1 MILLGTVAAG
11 LGAWLLL
18 GFAVGDLLLASRDAP
33 FRGSS
38 GDSLR
43 TDAALL
49 VCYVVLAMVVTLVP
63 ITARR
68 LAGET
73 VQRWGRGHL
82 GAIVSLTAI
91 VEGLLVLTW
100 TQAAVVLTR
109 PFFHWH
115 DLATSEDAL
124 NGLRDQGWRLAL
136 VGAGAAVIRLLLE
149 RAALE
154 GAPAAPGAAPAPRRR
169 PPQRA
174 WTTHAIQALV
184 TVVILAGLMD
194 TWADAAAV
202 AAVLVGLNLV
212 RDRAAPRLHSLARV
226 MERYPTLPRLLGA
239 AVASAAI
246 AIALVR
252 AVGATSVVRPI
263 IVSTIVSLVI
273 VTLVMPE
280 HAIRAAG
287 HSPRA
292 EPAVPPV
299 ADGINAQPSPSPG
312 GPAAGS
318 VYYVTE
324 VFDRAVARVVI
335 GSDGRA
341 TVDPKFVSG
350 LPPSGPDS
358 AVFTADGRML
368 ISNLSAGTVSVVD
381 PTSGR
386 VITPQLNS
394 MPIDTLADL
403 AVDPSGE
410 VVWGISHSGSGPMA
424 IDRIALNG
432 GQVTPSNPSGV
443 EALGGIA
450 FSESGRLFVSSQT
463 GMIAELSPSDGHL
476 LQSVHVDGAP
486 DGMTVDPQTGHLFAS
501 GCNGLCEVDVGDSP
515 GAPMRLVRVHGAANG
530 DGIAADGKGHIVI
543 ASDQCCL
550 VQLTIAIDQV
560 VTVADS
566 IPSADDVAPVVGA
579 GAPTAANCAAL
590 ASCFG
595 SDTGAGLGAV
605 GVAVVLALGTT
616 GLLRRLPDPP

>member
-1 MILLGTVAAG
+1 M
-11 LGAWLLL
+11 
-18 GFAVGDLLLASRDAP
+18 
-33 FRGSS
+33 
-38 GDSLR
+38 
-43 TDAALL
+43 
-49 VCYVVLAMVVTLVP
+49 
-63 ITARR
+63 
-68 LAGET
+68 
-73 VQRWGRGHL
+73 
-82 GAIVSLTAI
+82 
-91 VEGLLVLTW
+91 
-100 TQAAVVLTR
+100 
-109 PFFHWH
+109 
-115 DLATSEDAL
+115 
-124 NGLRDQGWRLAL
+124 
-136 VGAGAAVIRLLLE
+136 
-149 RAALE
+149 
-154 GAPAAPGAAPAPRRR
+154 
-169 PPQRA
+169 
-174 WTTHAIQALV
+174 
-184 TVVILAGLMD
+184 
-194 TWADAAAV
+194 
-202 AAVLVGLNLV
+202 
-212 RDRAAPRLHSLARV
+212 
-226 MERYPTLPRLLGA
+226 
-239 AVASAAI
+239 
-246 AIALVR
+246 
-252 AVGATSVVRPI
+252 
-263 IVSTIVSLVI
+263 
-273 VTLVMPE
+273 
-280 HAIRAAG
+280 
-287 HSPRA
+287 
-292 EPAVPPV
+292 
-299 ADGINAQPSPSPG
+299 
-312 GPAAGS
+312 
-318 VYYVTE
+318 
-324 VFDRAVARVVI
+324 FDRAVARVVI

-616 GLLRRLPDPP
+616 GLLRRLPDPPLGAAAPHDAPQPAATGQAQPAAGAGHEQTAAATGHEQTAAATGHEQAAAATRHEHHAAGSPRVRQRAVARSPRRPATSSSRRWAASATPIMLRSPGPSWPSPARPPRRPRPSSTSGLRRPRPTSTRRTRSPPRTPTRPGLNGLPPRRLRGGRGAASQSSAAGPVGRAPEDATATVVVFQPGEGHPARPVGVEGQLDRGRGITR